1 MNAVID
7 KFETFTACYV
17 EMIVSFLEV
26 ILFSRKFPNDSK
38 INVGPF
44 FFSHKGH
51 PPHLQTQLQDSSRP
65 TFSCISFSPFTFP
78 GVPYRKVFYK
88 VYKIYMGK
96 FHIEIVSTISNVFN
110 LIFFFGGGAKDT
122 LAPQFFRFGGG
133 A

>member
-51 PPHLQTQLQDSSRP
+51 PPHLQTQLQDSSRL

-78 GVPYRKVFYK
+78 GAHHQIFLQFLHAIFILLSFNNNNYLQ
-88 VYKIYMGK
+88 
-96 FHIEIVSTISNVFN
+96 STTSGSAENI
-110 LIFFFGGGAKDT
+110 
-122 LAPQFFRFGGG
+122 
-133 A
+133 